1 MWNKLNLKILRI
13 RFSMKYV
20 SPKTSIIKPIS
31 KQMKMVRLTHGMV
44 ENARSTFVVKT
55 VNLSLV
61 FTENQHL

>member
-1 MWNKLNLKILRI
+1 
-13 RFSMKYV
+13 MKHV